1 MRRLN
6 NLVIGLDGYLH
17 FEFGGY
23 RSAGFN
29 ERGFT
34 SAIIQLINGR
44 DVKCEEP
51 HPYLESTGKP
61 KAVDYFWNG
70 WGNDHGNY
78 MEFKWFG
85 TSSPS
90 FKSMLQD
97 IYRLGAI
104 SCRSRART
112 YFVVAGLATKV
123 AKSLNS
129 PNNKRQVRG
138 KSYTI
143 IRSDSKRHPDIKPSH
158 VKHIFDAVTEVGPSA
173 PLKIKLVDPQIS
185 FSLKELEVRKFG
197 VLGFEVI
204 GTLR

>member
-17 FEFGGY
+17 FEFGGF

-29 ERGFT
+29 ERGFS

-44 DVKCEEP
+44 DVKCEKP
-51 HPYLESTGKP
+51 HPFLSSKRKP

-70 WGNDHGNY
+70 WGNDEGNY
-78 MEFKWFG
+78 LEFKWFG

-90 FKSMLQD
+90 FESMLLD

-104 SCRSRART
+104 SCRTDSRT
-112 YFVVAGLATKV
+112 YFLVAGLASKI
-123 AKSLNS
+123 AKALDS
-129 PNNKRQVRG
+129 PKNIRRVRG
-138 KSYTI
+138 KEYSI
-143 IRSDSKRHPDIKPSH
+143 IRTDSKRHPDIKPSH
-158 VKHIFDAVTEVGPSA
+158 IKGIFDPKEKIGDAA
-173 PLKIKLVDPQIS
+173 PLKVKLIDPQIS
-185 FSLKELEVRKFG
+185 FSLNELSVRKFG

-204 GTLR
+204 GTLQ